1 SWRGNISL
9 DSQQAAD
16 FGALPLFAFMYMVEL
31 LGQQLAEP
39 IAEDAD
45 DHVLLERLGLDRLM
59 RPAAVLEPPV
69 GLRDGEMPQRVGIDL
84 ILGQGDSL
92 PSQRSDLAFKYAPC
106 VLLDVVASQIEVAH
120 VEYVMART
128 QDRRD
133 VRPEEASDLPVRR
146 RAPDAES
153 PAGLVQNAS

>member
-1 SWRGNISL
+1 ISL

-92 PSQRSDLAFKYAPC
+92 PSQRSRVFC
-106 VLLDVVASQIEVAH
+106 S
-120 VEYVMART
+120 M
-128 QDRRD
+128 
-133 VRPEEASDLPVRR
+133 S
-146 RAPDAES
+146 S
-153 PAGLVQNAS
+153 PARSRSPM